1 MILHLI
7 TSKIFVGY
15 AVDQFEAVHRNNN
28 CYYFIGS
35 SMTDKESVPPDT
47 NIRFIFRNSKEYNAL
62 VKNLG
67 SYDALILHSLHPSMF
82 RFVLDAPPGLPIAW
96 IFFGQEIYNTFRRFR
111 LKVLLPET
119 RKYFRA
125 TTDFYLELIKPLYR
139 KLIGKKTNESYV
151 RDCLK
156 RINFFATPQEKTYQ
170 FLYDQGMT
178 KARFVDF
185 SYYSI
190 EESVGKELLE
200 KKVSGNAILVGN
212 SSSLTNNYFD
222 TFDLLSRSGIDN
234 KDIVVPLSYGDF
246 RLGKRVKKLGYKK
259 FGDRFHPI
267 SDFLPRAEYNRLMLG
282 CSFVIMNHLRPQ
294 ARGNIVTALWLG
306 AKVFMNKENL
316 FYHDFIEKGF
326 IVFPVSDIE
335 EKRGEA
341 FQKITI
347 EEVEKN
353 RKILSELY
361 SYDKVLI
368 RTRQLVDLLKE

>member
-28 CYYFIGS
+28 SYYFIGS
-35 SMTDKESVPPDT
+35 SMTDKESLPPDT
-47 NIRFIFRNSKEYNAL
+47 NIRFILRNSKEYNAL

-67 SYDALILHSLHPSMF
+67 AYDALILHSLHPSMF
-82 RFVLDAPPGLPIAW
+82 HFVLDAPPGLPIAW
-96 IFFGQEIYNTFRRFR
+96 IFFGQELYNTFRRFR

-119 RKYFRA
+119 RKYVRL

-139 KLIGKKTNESYV
+139 KLIGRKTNESYV

-178 KARFVDF
+178 KARYVDF

-200 KKVSGNAILVGN
+200 KKVSGNDILVGN
-212 SSSLTNNYFD
+212 SASLTNNYFD
-222 TFDLLSRSGIDN
+222 TFDLLSRNGIDN
-234 KDIVVPLSYGDF
+234 KNIVVPLSYGDF
-246 RLGKRVKKLGYKK
+246 RVGKRVKKAGYKK
-259 FGDRFHPI
+259 FGDSFHPI
-267 SDFLPRAEYNRLMLG
+267 SDFLPRAEYNQLMLG

-316 FYHDFIEKGF
+316 FYHELVEKGL

-335 EKRGEA
+335 DKRGEA
-341 FQKITI
+341 FQMITI
-347 EEVEKN
+347 EELEKN

-361 SYDKVLI
+361 SYDKVLN
-368 RTRQLVDLLKE
+368 RTRKLVDFLKE